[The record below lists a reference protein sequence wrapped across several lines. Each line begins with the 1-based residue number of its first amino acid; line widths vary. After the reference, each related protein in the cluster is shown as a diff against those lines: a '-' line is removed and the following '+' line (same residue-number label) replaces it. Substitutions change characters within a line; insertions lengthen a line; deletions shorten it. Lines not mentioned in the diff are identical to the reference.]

1 MTGVATP
8 DESALTD
15 IRNTLAADDYHLTV
29 TPVATGVEIRIAAG
43 PSACDDCLVPKPL
56 MRAMLHDALGVPE
69 SSITLVY
76 PSEAVN
82 PG

>member
-1 MTGVATP
+1 MIGVATP

-15 IRNTLAADDYHLTV
+15 IRNTLAADDYHLTA
-29 TPVATGVEIRIAAG
+29 TPTATGVEIRIAAG
-43 PSACDDCLVPKPL
+43 PAACDDCLVPKPL

-76 PSEAVN
+76 PTD
-82 PG
+82 

>member
-1 MTGVATP
+1 VSI
-8 DESALTD
+8 DETALTD
-15 IRNTLAADDYHLTV
+15 IKNTLAADDYQLTA
-29 TPVATGVEIRIAAG
+29 TPTTTGVEIRIAAG

-76 PSEAVN
+76 PTDGSA
-82 PG
+82 